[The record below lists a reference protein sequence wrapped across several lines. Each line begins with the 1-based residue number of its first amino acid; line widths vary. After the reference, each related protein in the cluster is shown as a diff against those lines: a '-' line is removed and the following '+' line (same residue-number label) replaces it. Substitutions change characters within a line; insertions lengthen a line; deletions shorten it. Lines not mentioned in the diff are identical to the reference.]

1 MGRSERHIDTGIQSD
16 YVLMSSNIYH
26 CYCNTTDIALSW
38 CHFGSWFQSVC
49 TCTWFKTGA
58 SFKTPGIFF
67 GSSKHSQQ
75 TLDIWYNQ
83 IFKFSVHYLLLVY
96 FCLLIIDSVLN
107 VSGDFNFGEFSK
119 IATIVQNYTPIP
131 QKTSC
136 IFVIYFG
143 VPTFNYLLI
152 LVFIDLKLVC
162 VI

>member
-58 SFKTPGIFF
+58 SFKTHGIFF

-83 IFKFSVHYLLLVY
+83 IFKIFSSLFVVGLFLFVG
-96 FCLLIIDSVLN
+96 SVLN
-107 VSGDFNFGEFSK
+107 VTGDFNFGEFLK
-119 IATIVQNYTPIP
+119 IATIVQNYIPIP

-152 LVFIDLKLVC
+152 LVFIDFKLVC

>member
-67 GSSKHSQQ
+67 GSSSSANFGYFG
-75 TLDIWYNQ
+75 I
-83 IFKFSVHYLLLVY
+83 FSVHYLLLVY
-96 FCLLIIDSVLN
+96 FCLLVLFWMLQVILSFKYCHN
-107 VSGDFNFGEFSK
+107 NS
-119 IATIVQNYTPIP
+119 P
-131 QKTSC
+131 QKPAVFS
-136 IFVIYFG
+136 
-143 VPTFNYLLI
+143 LSI
-152 LVFIDLKLVC
+152 LVFLLLIIYWFWCSLVLNWFL
-162 VI
+162 